1 MFEGRAAGY
10 QIARKERSSRLH
22 SSRLLFPLHAYLR
35 FLLLKEARRM
45 KSPFE
50 DLQIDPGLVCEFFA
64 AFARFEYAM
73 KATRYCD
80 GDRHGNARPDWVT
93 LKSNLGDAICHDEAA
108 QDAIDYLLAE
118 PPMIQKL
125 LAHRAE
131 FRDQPLD
138 GNNRGAQAI
147 EAAKR
152 VRNNLFHG
160 GKHTPHSPPERD
172 TKLVSAALTI
182 LQACLS
188 ADHGLNGEFEHQLV

>member
-1 MFEGRAAGY
+1 
-10 QIARKERSSRLH
+10 
-22 SSRLLFPLHAYLR
+22 
-35 FLLLKEARRM
+35 M

-93 LKSNLGDAICHDEAA
+93 LKSELGEAISLDEAA
-108 QDAIDYLLAE
+108 QGAIVYLLAE

-125 LAHRAE
+125 VDDRAE
-131 FRDQPLD
+131 FRGEPLAGD
-138 GNNRGAQAI
+138 NQGAQAI

-172 TKLVSAALTI
+172 TELVCTALTI

-188 ADHGLNGEFEHQLV
+188 ADSDLNAEFEHQLV